1 MIRTRREPPKRR
13 TLDEI
18 FAESDE
24 LGLLNVAPPKSSAP
38 SADQRLVATLQN
50 IEAFVTQHGREP
62 QKDAKDLN
70 EATLAVSLSALRSD
84 PAKVEGL
91 AAWDSLGLLGA
102 SAGDFEGQAVGY
114 EDQPVTADGAG
125 EGGENSVVSEAASS
139 TPEKATVS
147 PDSVTSLD
155 DIWDSDTLG
164 LLSGGDESVES
175 IFDLT
180 HVPEVNDRDIPDE
193 IAQRT
198 PCDDFYRFE
207 SLFDKVREELREG
220 EAEAVPF
227 EKESQI
233 DKGDAFIVYGM
244 MCIVDDVGDDEG
256 EQGRYNPRLRVVF
269 DNGTES
275 NLLLRSLAR
284 ALYKDELGRRILRP
298 DSTFDA
304 MQGITHNDKRTGLIY
319 ILRSQSQD
327 PALRGIRNLYKIGYT
342 EKSVE
347 QRITGAERQQ
357 TYLEAPV
364 QVVTT
369 FECYNLDPRR
379 FERLVHAMLHH
390 QRVNVLLH
398 SRDGGTYRPREWFDV
413 ELDTAREVV
422 LRIVDGTIAQYRI
435 DNTTGR
441 LVEKREN

>member
-13 TLDEI
+13 TLDDI
-18 FAESDE
+18 FAEPDE
-24 LGLLNVAPPKSSAP
+24 LGLLKVAPPRSSAP
-38 SADQRLVATLQN
+38 SADQRLVATLQG
-50 IEAFVTQHGREP
+50 IEAFVNEQGREP
-62 QKDAKDLN
+62 QVDASDLT
-70 EATLAVSLSALRSD
+70 EATLAVQLAALRSD

-91 AAWDSLGLLGA
+91 ADWDTLGLLGG
-102 SAGDFEGQAVGY
+102 SSGDSEVGNDARD
-114 EDQPVTADGAG
+114 EQLVTTVRAG
-125 EGGENSVVSEAASS
+125 EEGSS
-139 TPEKATVS
+139 PGPEPTSPSPEKTALS

-155 DIWDSDTLG
+155 DIWASDPFG

-180 HVPEVNDRDIPDE
+180 HVPETTSRDMPDD

-207 SLFDKVREELREG
+207 SLFDELRDELRKG
-220 EAEAVPF
+220 DAEAVPF

-244 MCIVDDVGDDEG
+244 TCLVDEVGDDEG

-284 ALYKDELGRRILRP
+284 ALYKDELGRRILRR

-304 MQGITHNDKRTGLIY
+304 MQGITHHDKRTGLIY
-319 ILRSQSQD
+319 ILRSLSQD

-342 EKSVE
+342 EKEVE
-347 QRITGAERQQ
+347 QRIAGAERQQ

-364 QVVTT
+364 QIVTT

-422 LRIVDGTIAQYRI
+422 RRIVDGTIAQYRI

-441 LVEKREN
+441 LAEKQ

>member
-13 TLDEI
+13 TLDDI
-18 FAESDE
+18 FAEPDE
-24 LGLLNVAPPKSSAP
+24 LGLLNVAPPRSSAP
-38 SADQRLVATLQN
+38 SADQRLVATLQG
-50 IEAFVTQHGREP
+50 IQAFVSQHGREP

-70 EATLAVSLSALRSD
+70 EATLAVQLAALRSD

-91 AAWDSLGLLGA
+91 AAWDALGLLGV
-102 SAGDFEGQAVGY
+102 STGDSEGLGGSDDSQAV
-114 EDQPVTADGAG
+114 TA
-125 EGGENSVVSEAASS
+125 GGVGQGDTSAASEASS
-139 TPEKATVS
+139 SSPEKATVS

-180 HVPEVNDRDIPDE
+180 HVPESSERDMPDE

-198 PCDDFYRFE
+198 HCDDFYRFE
-207 SLFDKVREELREG
+207 GLFDVVREELREG
-220 EAEAVPF
+220 DAEAVPF
-227 EKESQI
+227 QMESQI
-233 DKGDAFIVYGM
+233 DEGDMFVLNGM
-244 MCIVDDVGDDEG
+244 LCIADQVGEESVG
-256 EQGRYNPRLRVVF
+256 AGRKFNPRLRVVF

-284 ALYKDELGRRILRP
+284 ALYKDETGRRILRR
-298 DSTFDA
+298 DSTFDS
-304 MQGITHNDKRTGLIY
+304 MQGITHHDKRTGLIY

-347 QRITGAERQQ
+347 QRIAGAERQQ

-379 FERLVHAMLHH
+379 FERLVHAMLHL
-390 QRVNVLLH
+390 QRVNVQLH
-398 SRDGGTYRPREWFDV
+398 SQDGSTYRPREWFDV
-413 ELDTAREVV
+413 ELDTAREIVR
-422 LRIVDGTIAQYRI
+422 RIVDGTIAQYRM

-441 LVEKREN
+441 LVRKS